1 VVLASCRAGLGQGC
15 LAGPLYRPLGGRWPA
30 GRGPVLV
37 LGGAVLASGLL
48 EPIAGSVGG
57 LLQAGPEVGREGADE
72 LADLGPLGQ
81 PAGGLG
87 NPLVAFA
94 ASPGP
99 PGGTRRP
106 GRPAALGCL
115 PCVSSCFSAFSV
127 AASGSVP
134 PPTQRPGGHGKYATT
149 GRNPVKWACPNVK
162 TTSVSAGQRPVWW
175 ACQDLNLGPHPYQ

>member
-48 EPIAGSVGG
+48 EPIAGSAGG
-57 LLQAGPEVGREGADE
+57 LLQAGPEVGPEGADE
-72 LADLGPLGQ
+72 LADLGPFGQ

-99 PGGTRRP
+99 QDVPPRHPPGNS
-106 GRPAALGCL
+106 PATHVAVRVFQNDDRLVLEVEGAGPSPFVHLADRVGALGGRFTADASVIRAEI
-115 PCVSSCFSAFSV
+115 PCA
-127 AASGSVP
+127 
-134 PPTQRPGGHGKYATT
+134 
-149 GRNPVKWACPNVK
+149 
-162 TTSVSAGQRPVWW
+162 
-175 ACQDLNLGPHPYQ
+175 